1 MIEYKVQIDPQNNII
16 IQGDFAP
23 GSIAVNIPDTNK
35 KKKQFVSLFLNK
47 KDIEHGIEYL
57 RCISN
62 VNPHYV
68 NEGLFIAGLSMFA
81 KCFVATTVR
90 TALDKEGFKIFSHSV
105 SDLFT
110 RYDEWRNK
118 HFMHDE
124 NRMTEAMAF
133 LLISPEDDENIFGG
147 PPSVVWNSVQ
157 IDYIQEGRQ
166 LEFLLHKIWDYI
178 AHEIDKKGDCIA
190 NDYCNCSREE
200 LLKYGKPPV
209 KLATTEEPGKKR

>member
-57 RCISN
+57 KCISN
-62 VNPHYV
+62 DNPHYV

-110 RYDEWRNK
+110 R
-118 HFMHDE
+118 
-124 NRMTEAMAF
+124 
-133 LLISPEDDENIFGG
+133 SPEDDENIFGG